1 MSKTQDK
8 AISDH
13 LSGQLLIT
21 GACDLWV
28 LMDAMR
34 FLARE
39 PTEER
44 LLQGFELLCENCM
57 PKMDISDATRQSVIA
72 YLHKFWLAPKWRE
85 AWVDF
90 GRAKHGVPFFMSCNN
105 ALERYWQEFKSDG
118 TRNRILKRCGKQCS
132 ISHFDFDFARPILDC
147 KKIQK

>member
-8 AISDH
+8 AISEH

-21 GACDLWV
+21 GACDLWA

-34 FLARE
+34 YLARE

-44 LLQGFELLCENCM
+44 LLQGFKLLCENCM

-90 GRAKHGVPFFMSCNN
+90 GRTKHEVPFFMSV
-105 ALERYWQEFKSDG
+105 LHP
-118 TRNRILKRCGKQCS
+118 TRSIACCS
-132 ISHFDFDFARPILDC
+132 PRQL
-147 KKIQK
+147 QR